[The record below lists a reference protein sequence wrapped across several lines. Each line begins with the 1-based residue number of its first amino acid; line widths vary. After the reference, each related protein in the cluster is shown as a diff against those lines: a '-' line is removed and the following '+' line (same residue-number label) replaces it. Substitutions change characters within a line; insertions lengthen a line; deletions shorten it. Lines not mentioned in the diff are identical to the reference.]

1 MTKEIWLNL
10 PVKDVLKS
18 RAFYEQI
25 GFTFNPND
33 DPNNHTM
40 QCMFVGQK
48 NFVVMLFPEETLQQ
62 FSRIDL
68 NDTKKTSQFLISI
81 DAESREEVDELTAKA
96 KAAGGLIYAEPTEI
110 QGWMYGSG
118 LTDLDGHRWNT
129 LFMDHKKT
137 PKNNQ

>member
-33 DPNNHTM
+33 DPTNAAM

-48 NFVVMLFPEETLQQ
+48 NFVVMLFPEETLKQ
-62 FSRIDL
+62 FSRLDV
-68 NDTKKTSQFLISI
+68 NDTATTSQFLISI

-96 KAAGGLIYAEPTEI
+96 KAAGGLIFGEPSEI

-118 LTDLDGHRWNT
+118 FTDLDGHRWNT
-129 LFMDHKKT
+129 LFMDHSKM
-137 PKNNQ
+137 PKQ

>member
-33 DPNNHTM
+33 SPTDSTM

-48 NFVVMLFPEETLQQ
+48 NFVVMLFPTTTLVQ
-62 FSRIDL
+62 FSRIGL
-68 NDTKKTSQFLISI
+68 NDTNTTSQFLISI
-81 DAESREEVDELTAKA
+81 DAESREEVDTLTAKA
-96 KAAGGLIYAEPTEI
+96 KAAGGLIYAEPEEI

-118 LTDLDGHRWNT
+118 FTDLDGHRRNT
-129 LFMDHKKT
+129 LFMDHSKMPKKE
-137 PKNNQ
+137 

>member
-33 DPNNHTM
+33 NPYDSTM

-48 NFVVMLFPEETLQQ
+48 NFVVMLFPEETLQK

-68 NDTKKTSQFLISI
+68 NDRSTTSQFLISI
-81 DAESREEVDELTAKA
+81 DAESREEIDHLTAKA
-96 KAAGGLIYAEPTEI
+96 KAAGATIFAEPEEI

-118 LTDLDGHRWNT
+118 FTDLDGHRWNT
-129 LFMDHKKT
+129 LYMDHTKM
-137 PKNNQ
+137 PKE